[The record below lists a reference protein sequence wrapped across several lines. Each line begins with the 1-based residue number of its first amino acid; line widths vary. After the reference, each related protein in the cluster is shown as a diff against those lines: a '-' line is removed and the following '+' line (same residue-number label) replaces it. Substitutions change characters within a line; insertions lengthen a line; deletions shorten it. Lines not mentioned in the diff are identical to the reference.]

1 MDQNTHQQFSI
12 LPKLKPAGAT
22 YVLLIIIY
30 RCMWIENI
38 SKFIFY
44 FSSKTSIRYS
54 VLLLLPG
61 RSISENYWRRR
72 SKATVTLPPGSIF
85 VFAQG
90 TETVRQIW
98 RGLEERMNTSD
109 LETAAARRTWGCRC
123 RGRGVRWPPWRPTR
137 PPSSRTPGSPSS
149 SWDRP
154 RSTPL
159 RAAGTTTEREA
170 EAWRG
175 VGDGDERAGRV
186 GLAFGKK
193 ASSATTSVGVSRV
206 GKNAWAEC
214 ALNRG
219 SELDRSALCK
229 VARLVTPNSRISHY
243 EKKKKI
249 FRHIKFTIHG
259 VLNVDEIKN

>member
-12 LPKLKPAGAT
+12 LPELKPAGAT

-54 VLLLLPG
+54 VLLPG

-72 SKATVTLPPGSIF
+72 SKPTVTLPPGSIF

-159 RAAGTTTEREA
+159 RAAGTTTDGAGGGGLE
-170 EAWRG
+170 G

-186 GLAFGKK
+186 GLT
-193 ASSATTSVGVSRV
+193 SAPVFLGRV
-206 GKNAWAEC
+206 GKMREQ
-214 ALNRG
+214 
-219 SELDRSALCK
+219 SARYIGTASSIGGAVPSGKSSSLP
-229 VARLVTPNSRISHY
+229 VPAR
-243 EKKKKI
+243 KI
-249 FRHIKFTIHG
+249 FCGRHSPQ
-259 VLNVDEIKN
+259 E